1 MIIIGVILSAVGIG
15 LSCWL
20 LFTLAVYAVPF
31 AASLTAGLAAFHS
44 GAGVIGALV
53 VGIVAG
59 TITLGAGQVAFAV
72 ARSPLIRTAVA
83 LLFATPAAVAGYHA
97 MADGRKKYSSRKWS
111 SRFFS
116 AGGIP

>member
-83 LLFATPAAVAGYHA
+83 LLFATPAAVA
-97 MADGRKKYSSRKWS
+97 
-111 SRFFS
+111 
-116 AGGIP
+116 